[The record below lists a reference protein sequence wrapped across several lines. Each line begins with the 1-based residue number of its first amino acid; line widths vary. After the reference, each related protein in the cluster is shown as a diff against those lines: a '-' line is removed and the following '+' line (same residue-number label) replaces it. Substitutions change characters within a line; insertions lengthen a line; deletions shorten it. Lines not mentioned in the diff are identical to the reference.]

1 MNYAVLK
8 KRIEMRLLRMILIAL
23 SASAAGVVVA
33 HVAPLSCDEAR
44 EHLGEDATV
53 CGLVASARYLERGS
67 RHPTFL
73 NLCKPYPNHVF
84 TAVIWGED
92 REKFVDKFGA
102 PEKLQGRNVC
112 VTGKIELYK
121 DKRLNKDTPE
131 IIPTDPK
138 QLEIREAGRS
148 R

>member
-1 MNYAVLK
+1 MYLV
-8 KRIEMRLLRMILIAL
+8 RMILVAL
-23 SASAAGVVVA
+23 SAFVAGVSMA
-33 HVAPLSCDEAR
+33 QAAPLSCDEAR
-44 EHLGEDATV
+44 EHLREEREV

-73 NLCKPYPNHVF
+73 NLCKSYPNHVF

-138 QLEIREAGRS
+138 QLEIR
-148 R
+148 